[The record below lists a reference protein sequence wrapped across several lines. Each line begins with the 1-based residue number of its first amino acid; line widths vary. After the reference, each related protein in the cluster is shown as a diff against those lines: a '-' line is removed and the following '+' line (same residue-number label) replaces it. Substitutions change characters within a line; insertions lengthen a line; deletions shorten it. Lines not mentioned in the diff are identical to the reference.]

1 MRKLFILLSAALLLA
16 SCELASPAP
25 GGDRSIHFISTALD
39 YEGTSVNTLEGTLA
53 DQQAMRMQLMHLAAS
68 EGLDFWSTSITG
80 QDGEYFVR
88 REDWDAGRG
97 VKNID
102 SRPIGRDSVKSTLL
116 AEIAASSTSV
126 AEDDLFIFYYAGH
139 GADSTEEGKTSLNG
153 ALVLGDI
160 DFPAF
165 GDWREQPGNL
175 RNLLGVGELKE
186 AISAVKGRKL
196 VILDSCYS
204 GSILPDDSHSR
215 SGEVLEAIR
224 GLFSQPDRGTG
235 GFYFLCAARED
246 ELSYEDGAQGRTHG
260 KFSAALLEALG
271 YVFMADGVEG
281 VGLPSRPLVTFS
293 SLCEAVKGAELEQW
307 QHPVAS
313 QNLVDLVLFDLS
325 GR

>member
-1 MRKLFILLSAALLLA
+1 MKKLIMLLLPALLLV
-16 SCELASPAP
+16 SCELASSAP
-25 GGDRSIHFISTALD
+25 DGERSIHFVSTALD
-39 YEGTSVNTLEGTLA
+39 YVGTSVNTLEGTLA
-53 DQQAMRMQLMHLAAS
+53 DQEALRMQLMHLAAS
-68 EGLDFWSTSITG
+68 EGLDFWSSSITG
-80 QDGEYFVR
+80 QDGAYFVR
-88 REDWDAGRG
+88 REDWDA
-97 VKNID
+97 D
-102 SRPIGRDSVKSTLL
+102 SAAKTVETRPLGRDSVKSALL
-116 AEIAASSTSV
+116 AEIAACSTSIG
-126 AEDDLFIFYYAGH
+126 EDDLFIFYYAGH

-160 DFPAF
+160 DFPAI

-175 RNLLGVGELKE
+175 RNLMSVGELKE
-186 AISAVKGRKL
+186 AISAIKGRKL

-215 SGEVLEAIR
+215 TGEVMEAIA

-281 VGLPSRPLVTFS
+281 VGLPSRSQVTFS
-293 SLCEAVKGAELEQW
+293 SLCEAVKGAGLEQW
-307 QHPVAS
+307 QHPVSS